1 MPEGHSIHRLAQQFH
16 DTFLKSE
23 LRVSSPQGRFKD
35 GAEILTGRRMVR
47 SYAHGKHLFLE
58 FEHEVTL
65 NVHLGIYG
73 AWTFGGDEYFVG
85 ASSIGAP
92 RKVGEKEVAR
102 ASGEASTYMGAPAPS
117 PTVRVRL
124 ESSHGWA
131 DLVGPTV
138 CRVLNPD
145 EVAKVRAA
153 LGPDPL
159 NEDAK
164 PHQFYAALS
173 RTSRP
178 IAAVLMDQK
187 IISGVGNIF
196 RAESLF
202 RRKIDPMTPAK
213 NLTAQQAKGLWDDEA
228 TLMQRGVRLGKIVT
242 TESVDRSGIS
252 LEEAWPDHAYYVYQ
266 RQGEECLHCRGQIA
280 VKELAGRKLYWCTGC
295 QI

>member
-16 DTFLKSE
+16 DTFLKTE
-23 LRVSSPQGRFKD
+23 LRVSSPQGRFTD
-35 GAEILTGRRMVR
+35 GAEILTGRRIVR

-73 AWTFGGDEYFVG
+73 AWTFGGDEHFVG

-92 RKVGEKEVAR
+92 RKVGEKEIAR
-102 ASGEASTYMGAPAPS
+102 ASGELDEYKGAPMSS

-124 ESSHGWA
+124 ESKHGWA

-138 CRVLNPD
+138 CRVLNPA

-159 NEDAK
+159 NNDAE
-164 PHQFYAALS
+164 PEQFYAAIG

-202 RRKIDPMTPAK
+202 RLKIDPMTPAK
-213 NLTAQQAKGLWDDEA
+213 NLTPSQAQRLWDDEVV
-228 TLMQRGVRLGKIVT
+228 LMNRGVHLGKIVT
-242 TESVDRSGIS
+242 TESEDRPGIP
-252 LEEAWPDHAYYVYQ
+252 LEEAWPEHAYYVYQ
-266 RQGEECLHCRGQIA
+266 RQGEECMHCQGKIA
-280 VKELAGRKLYWCTGC
+280 VKELVGRKLYWCTGC